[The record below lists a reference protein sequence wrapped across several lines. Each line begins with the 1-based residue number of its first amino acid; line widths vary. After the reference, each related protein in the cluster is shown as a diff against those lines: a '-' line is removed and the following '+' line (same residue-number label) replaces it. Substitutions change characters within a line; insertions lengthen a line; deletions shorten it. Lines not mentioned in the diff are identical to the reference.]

1 LFVVWLFRLF
11 IFLQKKHY
19 LETLV
24 DAFAWIRMIYY
35 LILAAISAQASPPAG
50 CLLAGLCDYIS
61 AIAEINVLH

>member
-1 LFVVWLFRLF
+1 LFGSFASLFSF
-11 IFLQKKHY
+11 KKKHY